1 MWVFGVFASVAF
13 VVFSAFVV
21 LMVWYVQVEPEEPVS
36 AGQHATDRWMLAVA
50 VMLLLVALVVLA
62 GAALQSLALASGA
75 LALHLVL
82 AGIILRYA
90 LDNSHRSDGKLVL
103 FAAIVELTG
112 LAGLLGA
119 ARERSFGY

>member
-1 MWVFGVFASVAF
+1 MWVFGVFASAVF

-36 AGQHATDRWMLAVA
+36 GGQHATDRWMLAVA
-50 VMLLLVALVVLA
+50 VTLLLVALVALA
-62 GAALQSLALASGA
+62 GVGLQSLGLASGA

-90 LDNSHRSDGKLVL
+90 LDGSEHSDGKLVV
-103 FAAIVELTG
+103 FAATVELTG

-119 ARERSFGY
+119 ARERSFGC